1 MLLLLLVLGVGD
13 IADTPDM
20 GAVNNKDVRHGL
32 SLDNKVG
39 AVNANADKSSCW

>member
-13 IADTPDM
+13 VVDTPDM
-20 GAVNNKDVRHGL
+20 GAINNKDVRHGL

-39 AVNANADKSSCW
+39 AVNTNADQNGC

>member
-39 AVNANADKSSCW
+39 AVNTNADQNGC